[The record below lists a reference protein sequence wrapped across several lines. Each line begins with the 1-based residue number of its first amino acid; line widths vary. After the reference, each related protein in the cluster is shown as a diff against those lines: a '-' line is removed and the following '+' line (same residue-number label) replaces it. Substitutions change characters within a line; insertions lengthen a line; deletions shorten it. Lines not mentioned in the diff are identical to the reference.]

1 MSPQKCRRHWK
12 IEVSPAEKVV
22 LSPHWEWVWGDGRW
36 ITLSAWDPSFSLA
49 SFLIQHTRTK
59 PWSPS
64 TTRMAC
70 CPRPRTDGWHSAFC
84 WCVSITWSRSLS
96 VQRNISPLLVS
107 CPCAPI
113 SGIFASPALDLFPYL
128 CQSVFRLLW
137 FSGSP
142 SLSLCPPKLCVSCPH
157 PGVSASHPHIPISRP
172 SCGGSQR
179 APSPSCPDHGL
190 QVIQGELSLRTP
202 RLPGW
207 MTTRVVLRF
216 PLSTLTQPGGCN

>member
-1 MSPQKCRRHWK
+1 M
-12 IEVSPAEKVV
+12 SPAEKVV

-113 SGIFASPALDLFPYL
+113 SGIFAAPALDLFPYL

-142 SLSLCPPKLCVSCPH
+142 SLSLCPPQAVCLLPSSWGLCLPSPH
-157 PGVSASHPHIPISRP
+157 PHLQAFLRRQPQGPIPQLSRP
-172 SCGGSQR
+172 WAAGDSG
-179 APSPSCPDHGL
+179 
-190 QVIQGELSLRTP
+190 
-202 RLPGW
+202 
-207 MTTRVVLRF
+207 
-216 PLSTLTQPGGCN
+216 